1 MASILIVDDEPRL
14 GDALQRALELE
25 GHHAQYHSD
34 PELALQELRARPF
47 DVVLTDLVM
56 PGMGGIGLLRALR
69 ERACRAPIV
78 MMSGYVGESA
88 SEAVAGVSA
97 WVQKPVSARRLGQ
110 IIQEALT

>member
-56 PGMGGIGLLRALR
+56 PQIDGLEVLQRAKR
-69 ERACRAPIV
+69 IRPTCEVVVMTAFATVNTARAAMKR
-78 MMSGYVGESA
+78 G
-88 SEAVAGVSA
+88 AVDYLT
-97 WVQKPVSARRLGQ
+97 KPFSVEHELCP
-110 IIQEALT
+110 L